1 MNHTVRNTLALLLMV
16 GAATLA
22 WALRPTISLADELPP
37 INLEAMVPK
46 AFGEWKELPQS
57 GKQVIN
63 PQTREMID
71 RTYSETLT
79 RVYAHTSGYSVMLS
93 IAYGKNQSDALQ
105 LHRPESCYPAQGFA
119 LLSQQWVNLKLSQMH
134 LPARQ
139 LNTRLGNRVEPLTY
153 WSVIG
158 DSLINS
164 SNSKKLIELKYAL
177 NNRIPDGMLVRVSSI
192 DPDTPA
198 ANERQRQFA
207 AAMVQAIAPEHR
219 ARFVGRTTPA
229 EH

>member
-46 AFGEWKELPQS
+46 AFGEWKELPQTNA
-57 GKQVIN
+57 QVVN
-63 PQTREMID
+63 PQLAETID
-71 RTYSETLT
+71 RLYSQTLT
-79 RVYAHTSGYSVMLS
+79 RVYAHPSGYRVMLS

-105 LHRPESCYPAQGFA
+105 VHKPEVCYPAQGFA
-119 LLSQQWVNLKLSQMH
+119 LLGQRWVVLKLDDTN
-134 LPARQ
+134 LPAKQ
-139 LNTRLGNRVEPLTY
+139 VTTRLGNRPEPLTY
-153 WSVIG
+153 WTVVG
-158 DSLINS
+158 DTLINGG
-164 SNSKKLIELKYAL
+164 NSKKLVEMKYAL

>member
-46 AFGEWKELPQS
+46 AFGEWQELPQTNAH
-57 GKQVIN
+57 VVN
-63 PQTREMID
+63 PQLAETID
-71 RTYSETLT
+71 RLYSQTLT
-79 RVYAHTSGYSVMLS
+79 RVYAHPSGYRVMLS

-105 LHRPESCYPAQGFA
+105 VHKPEVCYPAQGFA
-119 LLSQQWVNLKLSQMH
+119 LLGQRWVVLRLDDTTV
-134 LPARQ
+134 PAKQ
-139 LNTRLGNRVEPLTY
+139 VNTRLGNRPEPLTY
-153 WSVIG
+153 WTVVG
-158 DSLINS
+158 DTLINGG
-164 SNSKKLIELKYAL
+164 NSKKLVEMKYAL

-207 AAMVQAIAPEHR
+207 AAMVHAIAPEHR
-219 ARFVGRTTPA
+219 TRFVGRTTPA